1 MKIYSLL
8 LSEDGLNHD
17 VYTNVKAMFNGI
29 EELGDGYM
37 PTIISVHDR
46 KANEGKGAWLKLK
59 YSYANLVKAIRIS
72 TTEGKYYASL
82 TLENDYEVLIE
93 INQHRI
99 VSK

>member
-29 EELGDGYM
+29 EKLGDGYM
-37 PTIISVHDR
+37 PTIISMYDR
-46 KANEGKGAWLKLK
+46 KANEGKGARLELK

-72 TTEGKYYASL
+72 TTEGKYYAHL
-82 TLENDYEVLIE
+82 DLECDNEANITVTE
-93 INQHRI
+93 HRI